1 MFTLSVQ
8 ARRESVECWGLDS
21 SDTDFNLVDLD
32 LASLERKH
40 LTREAIHRNEELSEN
55 ELFNDSDDMFGV
67 WSCVDDDERDNGL
80 TETCS
85 TQHLDNGVFCKI
97 DTDVKPTLIS
107 IQDVAGCERNVVRQG
122 SPDIWSGHDVKSIST
137 CPTEHGDAPCGV
149 RPCVDIA
156 TVGEGCIDGASTPKG
171 SPALKCGPTTVTVL
185 PPASAGICG
194 RLKRTLQQNARCST
208 PKNDRVKRLQNDRVA
223 SALTASKVAAHDVTG
238 PFYGLPSKV
247 QQLFDKH
254 RGITKLYGAH

>member
-1 MFTLSVQ
+1 MACIVYKFIFALSVQ
-8 ARRESVECWGLDS
+8 TRRESAECWGLDS

-40 LTREAIHRNEELSEN
+40 LSREVVHRNEELSDN

-67 WSCVDDDERDNGL
+67 WSCADDEFDNRL

-85 TQHLDNGVFCKI
+85 TQHVDDDVFRET
-97 DTDVKPTLIS
+97 DTDVKQTFIS
-107 IQDVAGCERNVVRQG
+107 IQDVAGCENNVARQG
-122 SPDIWSGHDVKSIST
+122 SPDIWDGHDVNGIT
-137 CPTEHGDAPCGV
+137 AYPTEQGDAPCGV
-149 RPCVDIA
+149 RTCVDIA

-171 SPALKCGPTTVTVL
+171 IPALRCGATTVNVL

-208 PKNDRVKRLQNDRVA
+208 PKNDRVKRLQDDRVA
-223 SALTASKVAAHDVTG
+223 SALTASKVD
-238 PFYGLPSKV
+238 
-247 QQLFDKH
+247 
-254 RGITKLYGAH
+254 R